1 MVARRT
7 RLAEA
12 AASSGDDWYAR
23 ILQLASN
30 RETGSWHKSERLQ
43 VRSLLVIGKCDR
55 YNPQTMIGLPELQQQ
70 IEQIEHDL
78 ELRLPELTEQDAL
91 EAFRVEFLGRKGRI
105 TLLFKLMGQVDAAS
119 RGEAGRLINN
129 LKEQT
134 AKTFEDLDAVHRA
147 KLREQKL
154 AADHVD
160 VSLPGTGTPV
170 GCLHPMT
177 IVQHEIESIFMK
189 MGFDV
194 ATGPEIE
201 TEYYNF
207 EALNIPADHPA
218 RADWDTF
225 YIGESR
231 LLRPHTSPV
240 QIRVMEKTEPP
251 VRIICPGRCYRRD
264 TQDAT
269 HSPVFHQIEL
279 LWIEEGLSLANLKHV
294 LEMFTQEFF
303 GEGYEMLFS
312 GDFFPFTE
320 PSVQVHIKA
329 PDSDN
334 WLEIMGAGMVDP
346 AVLKAVG
353 YDAEKYTGFA
363 FGLGIERMAMLRY
376 GIDDIRAFLTNDLR
390 FIKQFS

>member
-1 MVARRT
+1 M
-7 RLAEA
+7 
-12 AASSGDDWYAR
+12 
-23 ILQLASN
+23 
-30 RETGSWHKSERLQ
+30 TGLS
-43 VRSLLVIGKCDR
+43 
-55 YNPQTMIGLPELQQQ
+55 ELQQQ
-70 IEQIEHDL
+70 IDQIERDL
-78 ELRLPELTEQDAL
+78 ERRLPELHDHEAL
-91 EAFRVEFLGRKGRI
+91 ESFRVEFLGRKGRI
-105 TLLFKLMGQVDAAS
+105 PRLFKQMGRIDAES
-119 RGEAGRLINN
+119 RGEAGRLINE
-129 LKEQT
+129 LKERAAT
-134 AKTFEDLDAVHRA
+134 DFEERDKVNRA
-147 KLREQKL
+147 ALREQQVVS
-154 AADHVD
+154 DSVD
-160 VSLPGTGTPV
+160 LSLPGVHRELGH
-170 GCLHPMT
+170 LHPMT
-177 IVQHEIESIFMK
+177 IVQREIESIFMK

-225 YIGESR
+225 YVGETH

-240 QIRVMEKTEPP
+240 QIRVMEQTEPP

-279 LWIEEGLSLANLKHV
+279 LWIEEGLSLAHLKYV
-294 LEMFTQEFF
+294 LEIFTQEFF

-329 PDSDN
+329 PDATD

-346 AVLKAVG
+346 AVLTAVG
-353 YDAEKYTGFA
+353 YDAERYTGFA

-376 GIDDIRAFLTNDLR
+376 GIDDIRTFLINDLR

>member
-1 MVARRT
+1 M
-7 RLAEA
+7 RLRA
-12 AASSGDDWYAR
+12 
-23 ILQLASN
+23 
-30 RETGSWHKSERLQ
+30 
-43 VRSLLVIGKCDR
+43 VRSVSLYQANVLVNEKGDR
-55 YNPQTMIGLPELQQQ
+55 YNPQTMIALPELQKQ
-70 IEQIEHDL
+70 IEAIERDL
-78 ELRLPELTEQDAL
+78 EARLSDVSDPEAL

-105 TLLFKLMGQVDAAS
+105 TQLFKQMGQIDAES
-119 RGEAGRLINN
+119 RGEAGRLIND
-129 LKEQT
+129 LKERAAT
-134 AKTFEDLDAVHRA
+134 SFEEMNQSSRA
-147 KLREQKL
+147 ELRREQL
-154 AADHVD
+154 ASDQVD
-160 VSLPGTGTPV
+160 LSLPGVRAALGY
-170 GCLHPMT
+170 LHPMT
-177 IVQHEIESIFMK
+177 IVQREIESIFMR

-207 EALNIPADHPA
+207 EALNIPSDHPA

-225 YIGESR
+225 YIGEAR

-240 QIRVMEKTEPP
+240 QIRVMEQSEPP

-279 LWIEEGLSLANLKHV
+279 LWIEEGLSLAHLKYV
-294 LEMFTQEFF
+294 LEIFTHEFF

-329 PDSDN
+329 PDADD

-346 AVLKAVG
+346 AVLTAVG
-353 YDAEKYTGFA
+353 YDAEKVTGFA

-376 GIDDIRAFLTNDLR
+376 GIDDIRTFLTNDLR

>member
-1 MVARRT
+1 MAVSA
-7 RLAEA
+7 
-12 AASSGDDWYAR
+12 Y
-23 ILQLASN
+23 QLVNAKN
-30 RETGSWHKSERLQ
+30 
-43 VRSLLVIGKCDR
+43 DR
-55 YNPQTMIGLPELQQQ
+55 YNPLTMVALSELQQQ
-70 IEQIEHDL
+70 VDQIRRDL
-78 ELRLPELTEQDAL
+78 EAQLPQLSEHDAL
-91 EAFRVEFLGRKGRI
+91 ESFRVEFLGRKGRI
-105 TLLFKLMGQVDAAS
+105 TGLFKLMGQIDAQS
-119 RGEAGRLINN
+119 RGEAGRLINEI
-129 LKEQT
+129 KEYATVRFDQIDQ
-134 AKTFEDLDAVHRA
+134 AQKQQQRQQQLLADCADL
-147 KLREQKL
+147 
-154 AADHVD
+154 
-160 VSLPGTGTPV
+160 SLPGESRPM

-177 IVQHEIESIFMK
+177 IVQREIESIFMK

-225 YIGESR
+225 YIGETH

-240 QIRVMEKTEPP
+240 QIRVMEQMKPP

-279 LWIEEGLSLANLKHV
+279 LWIEEGLSLANLKYV
-294 LEMFTQEFF
+294 LEIFTQEFF

-329 PDSDN
+329 PGAED
-334 WLEIMGAGMVDP
+334 WMEIMGAGMVDP
-346 AVLKAVG
+346 AVLTNVG

-376 GIDDIRAFLTNDLR
+376 GIEDIRAFLANDLR

>member
-1 MVARRT
+1 MSLYEV
-7 RLAEA
+7 
-12 AASSGDDWYAR
+12 
-23 ILQLASN
+23 
-30 RETGSWHKSERLQ
+30 K
-43 VRSLLVIGKCDR
+43 LLVNGKSDR
-55 YNPQTMIGLPELQQQ
+55 YTPQTMIELPELREQIEQIQRDLDQRLPELQT
-70 IEQIEHDL
+70 
-78 ELRLPELTEQDAL
+78 PDAL

-105 TLLFKLMGQVDAAS
+105 PQLFKGMGKIDAAS
-119 RGEAGRLINN
+119 RGEAGRLINE
-129 LKEQT
+129 LKARATMAFEERNAACRAT
-134 AKTFEDLDAVHRA
+134 AREETVRA
-147 KLREQKL
+147 DQF
-154 AADHVD
+154 DM
-160 VSLPGTGTPV
+160 SLPGVHPAP

-177 IVQHEIESIFMK
+177 VVQREIESIFMK

-225 YIGESR
+225 YIGASH

-240 QIRVMEKTEPP
+240 QIRVMEQSEPP

-269 HSPVFHQIEL
+269 HSPVFHQVEL
-279 LWIEEGLSLANLKHV
+279 LWIEEGLSLAHLKYV
-294 LEMFTQEFF
+294 LEIFTQEFF

-329 PDSDN
+329 PDASD

-346 AVLKAVG
+346 AVLTAVG

-390 FIKQFS
+390 FIHQFS

>member
-1 MVARRT
+1 
-7 RLAEA
+7 
-12 AASSGDDWYAR
+12 
-23 ILQLASN
+23 
-30 RETGSWHKSERLQ
+30 
-43 VRSLLVIGKCDR
+43 
-55 YNPQTMIGLPELQQQ
+55 MIPLTELRQHIAQ
-70 IEQIEHDL
+70 IERDL
-78 ELRLPELTEQDAL
+78 ESTRHEGSGADAL

-105 TLLFKLMGQVDAAS
+105 TQLFKLLGEMEPAS
-119 RGEAGRLINN
+119 RGEAGRWINE
-129 LKEQT
+129 LKERAT
-134 AKTFEDLDAVHRA
+134 ADFEERAEASRATTRQRQMLSDRIDL
-147 KLREQKL
+147 
-154 AADHVD
+154 
-160 VSLPGTGTPV
+160 SLPGTRRALGH
-170 GCLHPMT
+170 LHPLT
-177 IVQHEIESIFMK
+177 IVQREIESIFMK

-207 EALNIPADHPA
+207 EALNIPSDHPA

-225 YIGESR
+225 YVDETH

-240 QIRVMEKTEPP
+240 QIRVMEQTQPP

-279 LWIEEGLSLANLKHV
+279 LWVEQGLSLAHLKYV
-294 LEMFTQEFF
+294 LEIFTHEFF

-329 PDSDN
+329 PDADH

-346 AVLKAVG
+346 AVLSAVG
-353 YDAEKYTGFA
+353 YDTEKYTGFA

-376 GIDDIRAFLTNDLR
+376 GIDDIRAFLGNDLR
-390 FIKQFS
+390 FIRQFS